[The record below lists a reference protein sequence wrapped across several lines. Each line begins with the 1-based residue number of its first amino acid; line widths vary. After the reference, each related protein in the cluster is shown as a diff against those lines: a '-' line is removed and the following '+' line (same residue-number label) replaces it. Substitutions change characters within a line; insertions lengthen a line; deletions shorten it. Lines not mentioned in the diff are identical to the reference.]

1 MACKD
6 LAGKVLSKCMVKMG
20 SSRFWGGLMVFW
32 LLPEQSSALNK
43 GKFIENGQTGLRNL
57 LFEAVAA

>member
-1 MACKD
+1 
-6 LAGKVLSKCMVKMG
+6 
-20 SSRFWGGLMVFW
+20 MVFW

-57 LFEAVAA
+57 LLGAVAA